1 MKSAPRHRIVNKT
14 SRLLP
19 VLIALVVPFEVAA
32 KEPTAPPS
40 VSCLGPEGERYLQ
53 GLLDRIHQLET
64 QLDAEVEAH
73 LTERAEAER
82 KLQSVSNELAQQA
95 ATALDPPKQPTR
107 VESFDPEQVKKE
119 LIALKAALDEAT
131 AARRRAEAEA
141 AAAAQTAVTFA
152 NALKDV
158 ESRLDVAEKK
168 ISPESVARVETEETA
183 GANIAATPR
192 PPEPERRQ
200 EAAAPSPTNA
210 PVSLSESERPAPAP
224 TAEPRPEVQAAERRA
239 DVQVAEPRADVQV
252 AAPVPTIT
260 PAAAS
265 EAELAAAQL
274 AALSGKRV
282 APAGSEAPPAPT
294 APAPRPSSM
303 AAPIPPASAAPVPE
317 TERAAAQLAALTGKP
332 PVPSANPTPI
342 PVAPKPIEITTPS
355 VSAALGKSESPAAR
369 ARCDEPLETA
379 RIAPGDRLAIHV
391 DHLKEVSDTVE
402 VGSDGR
408 VHLPLV
414 GTVPAAG
421 RNQHEF
427 VADLTQRLTVYLQA
441 PRVDVALK
449 RDCGR

>member
-1 MKSAPRHRIVNKT
+1 MKSAPRDRIVNKT

-40 VSCLGPEGERYLQ
+40 VSCLDPEGERYLQ

-82 KLQSVSNELAQQA
+82 KLQSVSNELAQHA
-95 ATALDPPKQPTR
+95 AAALDPPKQPTR
-107 VESFDPEQVKKE
+107 VEGFDPEQVKKE
-119 LIALKAALDEAT
+119 LATLKAALDEAT
-131 AARRRAEAEA
+131 AARRRAETEA

-168 ISPESVARVETEETA
+168 ISSEGVARVETDEGTEAT
-183 GANIAATPR
+183 IAATPR
-192 PPEPERRQ
+192 PPELERRL
-200 EAAAPSPTNA
+200 EVAPPSPTKE
-210 PVSLSESERPAPAP
+210 PVSLSESERPAP
-224 TAEPRPEVQAAERRA
+224 RPI
-239 DVQVAEPRADVQV
+239 AEPRADVQV
-252 AAPVPTIT
+252 AEPVPTMT
-260 PAAAS
+260 PAAVS

-274 AALSGKRV
+274 AALSGKR
-282 APAGSEAPPAPT
+282 AALAGSDKPPAAT
-294 APAPRPSSM
+294 APVPRPSPNVPV
-303 AAPIPPASAAPVPE
+303 AAPIPAASPAPVPE
-317 TERAAAQLAALTGKP
+317 SERAAAQLAALTGKP
-332 PVPSANPTPI
+332 PVPSANPSPI
-342 PVAPKPIEITTPS
+342 PVAPKPIETTNPS
-355 VSAALGKSESPAAR
+355 TSAALGKIESPPAHT
-369 ARCDEPLETA
+369 RCDEPVETV

-427 VADLTQRLTVYLQA
+427 AVDLTQRLTVYLQA

>member
-1 MKSAPRHRIVNKT
+1 VNKK

-107 VESFDPEQVKKE
+107 VESFDPEQAKKE
-119 LIALKAALDEAT
+119 LAALKAALDEAT

-168 ISPESVARVETEETA
+168 ISSESVARVETEETA
-183 GANIAATPR
+183 GANFAATPR

-200 EAAAPSPTNA
+200 EAAAPYPTKA
-210 PVSLSESERPAPAP
+210 PVSLAESERPAPPP

-252 AAPVPTIT
+252 AEPVPTMT

-282 APAGSEAPPAPT
+282 APAGSEAPPAP
-294 APAPRPSSM
+294 RPSPM
-303 AAPIPPASAAPVPE
+303 AAPIAAVSAAPVPE
-317 TERAAAQLAALTGKP
+317 TERAAAQLAALTGKA

-369 ARCDEPLETA
+369 AHCDEPLETA

-421 RNQHEF
+421 RNQREF

>member
-1 MKSAPRHRIVNKT
+1 MKSAPRDRIVNKT

-40 VSCLGPEGERYLQ
+40 VSCLDPEGERYLQ

-82 KLQSVSNELAQQA
+82 KLQSVSNGLAQQA
-95 ATALDPPKQPTR
+95 AAALDPPKQRTR
-107 VESFDPEQVKKE
+107 VEGFDPEQAKKE
-119 LIALKAALDEAT
+119 LATLKAALDEAT

-168 ISPESVARVETEETA
+168 ISSESVARVETEATEA
-183 GANIAATPR
+183 DMAATPR

-200 EAAAPSPTNA
+200 AVAAPAPTKA
-210 PVSLSESERPAPAP
+210 PVSLAQSERPAAP
-224 TAEPRPEVQAAERRA
+224 ST
-239 DVQVAEPRADVQV
+239 AEPRADVQV
-252 AAPVPTIT
+252 AEPVPTIT
-260 PAAAS
+260 PAAVS
-265 EAELAAAQL
+265 ETELAAAQL
-274 AALSGKRV
+274 AALSGKR
-282 APAGSEAPPAPT
+282 AAHAGSDALPAVT
-294 APAPRPSSM
+294 APVPRPSPNVPV
-303 AAPIPPASAAPVPE
+303 AAPIPAASAAPVPE
-317 TERAAAQLAALTGKP
+317 SERAAAQLAALTGKP

-342 PVAPKPIEITTPS
+342 PVAPKPIGITNPS
-355 VSAALGKSESPAAR
+355 TSAALGKSESPPAHT
-369 ARCDEPLETA
+369 RCDEPVETA

-421 RNQHEF
+421 RNQREF
-427 VADLTQRLTVYLQA
+427 AADLTQRLTVYLQA

>member
-1 MKSAPRHRIVNKT
+1 MKNAPRDGIVNKT

-32 KEPTAPPS
+32 KETTAPPS
-40 VSCLGPEGERYLQ
+40 VSCLDPEGERYLQ

-82 KLQSVSNELAQQA
+82 KLQSVSNELTQQA
-95 ATALDPPKQPTR
+95 AAALDPPKQPTR
-107 VESFDPEQVKKE
+107 VEGFDPEQAKKE
-119 LIALKAALDEAT
+119 LLALKAALDEAT
-131 AARRRAEAEA
+131 TARRRAEAEA

-168 ISPESVARVETEETA
+168 IPSQRVARVEVEETA
-183 GANIAATPR
+183 EASTAAPTR
-192 PPEPERRQ
+192 PPQPEQGQ
-200 EAAAPSPTNA
+200 EAAAPSPTTA
-210 PVSLSESERPAPAP
+210 PASVSESERPAPPPKAD
-224 TAEPRPEVQAAERRA
+224 PRP
-239 DVQVAEPRADVQV
+239 DVQVAEP
-252 AAPVPTIT
+252 VPTMT
-260 PAAAS
+260 PAAVS
-265 EAELAAAQL
+265 EGELAAAQL

-282 APAGSEAPPAPT
+282 ASAGSEAPPAP
-294 APAPRPSSM
+294 PAPSQSPI
-303 AAPIPPASAAPVPE
+303 AAPIPAPSAAPAPE
-317 TERAAAQLAALTGKP
+317 SERAAAQLAALTGKSP
-332 PVPSANPTPI
+332 AASANPPPI
-342 PVAPKPIEITTPS
+342 TVPPKPIEITNPS
-355 VSAALGKSESPAAR
+355 ASATLGKSEATPAR
-369 ARCDEPLETA
+369 SRCEEPLETA

-421 RNQHEF
+421 RNQREF

-449 RDCGR
+449 RDCGG